1 MLNIFAN
8 IPKQRRRSRAAT
20 LLILTVARPG
30 ALRREMKWALAMCEA
45 LPPGFPHV
53 ARRGMRAL
61 SKPKVESGL
70 CRECRLNPEI
80 DRKFEEVPSYKVGGP
95 FECVLRA
102 PTLGGIFG
110 RIFAENMVC
119 DQGSAPWPERMKPKN
134 RARIVNGVN
143 LNHRP
148 GAILAA
154 NSQGSH
160 SVFRFTLRQPRESRA
175 MATAFSPAPSTPQ
188 LPGAGDHPS
197 AASEQ
202 LVQRHRSGSKR

>member
-1 MLNIFAN
+1 VHYDG
-8 IPKQRRRSRAAT
+8 RRSGRWQCAT
-20 LLILTVARPG
+20 HFQ
-30 ALRREMKWALAMCEA
+30 
-45 LPPGFPHV
+45 PGFPHV
-53 ARRGMRAL
+53 ARRGTRAL
-61 SKPKVESGL
+61 SKPKVSGL
-70 CRECRLNPEI
+70 CRESRLNPEI

-102 PTLGGIFG
+102 ATLEGIFG

-202 LVQRHRSGSKR
+202 LVQRHRSGSRQ